1 MTQDIEKVDPFDV
14 VGLEA
19 VMATLAMDYIKS
31 HCVLKDGRKFY
42 QGDAHVMRWYTEYDH
57 KRKEAYAS
65 KQTQI
70 TKGV

>member
-1 MTQDIEKVDPFDV
+1 MTKDIDPFDM

-57 KRKEAYAS
+57 KRKEAYES
-65 KQTQI
+65 KQIQI
-70 TKGV
+70 RKGV